1 MDGYERLRALSERM
15 KKEVDG
21 GAAPNPEELTV
32 RVFLSWFGYARRGR
46 NNVSQIRHMLAEFD
60 LRTIP
65 DFEFTWIDGMISIE
79 LDPDA
84 VEGIT
89 AAEEQIDPT
98 VRIGAIEAANRKPT
112 TVDLNSPL
120 SVATTLMQTN
130 DFSQLPV
137 MQGEREVKGI
147 ITWKSIGTKLSLGH
161 ECELVRDCMNPIA
174 PEVQIE
180 APLFSAI
187 GDISQHGY
195 ILVRGHDRV
204 ITGILTSSDL
214 SDQFVQLA
222 GPFLSLGEIEGYL
235 RSLVDRKF
243 TIDEMR
249 EALGHSGGE
258 PPVSGPEDLTLVLT
272 CTSHRHNLS
281 WGHGTTSDP
290 DFVDGTGSRHAAA
303 MGAIGDHGTA
313 ARPAGAH
320 HPGRGGRSGVGD
332 DRRAAGGPP
341 RHGEQVANA
350 LCRARPGRVA
360 GRAAA
365 RAAEAV

>member
-21 GAAPNPEELTV
+21 GAAPDPEELTV
-32 RVFLSWFGYARRGR
+32 RAFLSWFGYARRGR

-60 LRTIP
+60 LRTSP
-65 DFEFTWIDGMISIE
+65 DFEFTWIDGMITVE

-89 AAEEQIDPT
+89 AADEQIDPT

-112 TVDLNSPL
+112 TVNLNSPL

-161 ECELVRDCMNPIA
+161 ECELVRDCMNPVA

-195 ILVRGHDRV
+195 ILVRGQDRV

-243 TIDEMR
+243 TIEELR
-249 EALGHSGGE
+249 EALGHSDGE
-258 PPVSGPEDLTLVLT
+258 PPVSGPEDLTLGGYCQLLG
-272 CTSHRHNLS
+272 REDLWQRLNLNLDRKEFLKELH
-281 WGHGTTSDP
+281 WVREKRNDVMHFDP
-290 DFVDGTGSRHAAA
+290 EGLEPEDTRKLENLA
-303 MGAIGDHGTA
+303 MFF
-313 ARPAGAH
+313 RNL
-320 HPGRGGRSGVGD
+320 
-332 DRRAAGGPP
+332 RRIKAM
-341 RHGEQVANA
+341 
-350 LCRARPGRVA
+350 
-360 GRAAA
+360 
-365 RAAEAV
+365 

>member
-1 MDGYERLRALSERM
+1 MDGYERLKTLSERM
-15 KKEVDG
+15 RKEVDG

-46 NNVSQIRHMLAEFD
+46 NNVSQIRHILAEFD

-65 DFEFTWIDGMISIE
+65 DFEFTWIDGTISIE

-222 GPFLSLGEIEGYL
+222 GPFVSLGEIEGYL

-258 PPVSGPEDLTLVLT
+258 PPVSGPEDLTLGGYCQLLGREDLWQRLNLNLDRKEFLKVLHWIREKRNDVMHFDPEGLEPEDT
-272 CTSHRHNLS
+272 RKLENL
-281 WGHGTTSDP
+281 
-290 DFVDGTGSRHAAA
+290 A
-303 MGAIGDHGTA
+303 MFF
-313 ARPAGAH
+313 RNL
-320 HPGRGGRSGVGD
+320 
-332 DRRAAGGPP
+332 RRIKAM
-341 RHGEQVANA
+341 
-350 LCRARPGRVA
+350 
-360 GRAAA
+360 
-365 RAAEAV
+365 

>member
-15 KKEVDG
+15 KMEVDG
-21 GAAPNPEELTV
+21 GAAPDPEELTV
-32 RVFLSWFGYARRGR
+32 RVFLTWFGYARRGR

-65 DFEFTWIDGMISIE
+65 DFEFTWIDGMITVE

-89 AAEEQIDPT
+89 AAEEQIGPT

-112 TVDLNSPL
+112 TVNLNSPL

-161 ECELVRDCMNPIA
+161 ECELVRDCMNPMA

-195 ILVRGHDRV
+195 ILVRGQDRV

-243 TIDEMR
+243 TIDELR
-249 EALGHSGGE
+249 EALGHSDGE
-258 PPVSGPEDLTLVLT
+258 PSISGPEDLTLGGYCQLLG
-272 CTSHRHNLS
+272 REDLWQRLNPNLDRKEFLKELH
-281 WGHGTTSDP
+281 WVREKRNDVMHFDP
-290 DFVDGTGSRHAAA
+290 EGLEPEDTRKLENLA
-303 MGAIGDHGTA
+303 MFF
-313 ARPAGAH
+313 RNL
-320 HPGRGGRSGVGD
+320 
-332 DRRAAGGPP
+332 RRM
-341 RHGEQVANA
+341 
-350 LCRARPGRVA
+350 RAM
-360 GRAAA
+360 
-365 RAAEAV
+365 